1 MENVKK
7 MMLIDSNFATG
18 DFKNVKRHYSLLD
31 QNISD
36 VLNRQDIDDHGK
48 LILYRNALTKFLINR
63 QTIEKEIEDPLKV
76 QTASPQQSQI
86 VEDVTPEPI
95 IQIPQLEEPKITKT
109 VDKISKTNK
118 TRKKIP
124 TNIKKYPLLVS
135 RRKRVHKIPSWVSL

>member
-18 DFKNVKRHYSLLD
+18 DFRNVKRHYSLLD

-63 QTIEKEIEDPLKV
+63 QR
-76 QTASPQQSQI
+76 
-86 VEDVTPEPI
+86 
-95 IQIPQLEEPKITKT
+95 
-109 VDKISKTNK
+109 N
-118 TRKKIP
+118 
-124 TNIKKYPLLVS
+124 
-135 RRKRVHKIPSWVSL
+135 